1 MTHLTITSKGL
12 PFLEEKI
19 PGFTPDL
26 SRSRIQDKSKGSMLA
41 KSLVCIQGRY
51 ITVPSL
57 LSQAHMPFSYLV
69 LYTVPFSRD
78 TGISYQPA

>member
-1 MTHLTITSKGL
+1 MGGFVIRIKDKDYNYFPMKSLGGDDQMTHLTITSKGL

-41 KSLVCIQGRY
+41 KSLVCIQGRCLLLLP
-51 ITVPSL
+51 ITS
-57 LSQAHMPFSYLV
+57 
-69 LYTVPFSRD
+69 
-78 TGISYQPA
+78 